1 MADIRIRDLI
11 GSEPEEVVGGNF
23 IPVSLDPSSDL
34 PQVTRKATF
43 DQVISGGAP
52 QYSGEFLSGNF
63 TALTIGLEQ
72 VVTSTAGAGG
82 GIEFGDPSEPDN
94 PDAQPSLAIDPDNGG
109 VNISKDLDVGG
120 SMNVSGPITVTK
132 QDVEGNDISCSVID
146 QCMIGQGLTF
156 EDNVLK
162 ANLGGAPA
170 GGGGMEIDPDDG
182 SIKFPNVDNPGAP
195 SPFEID
201 STGQIVVNGN
211 SGVRKLF
218 IDYFVHIYFDV
229 DNASSADNK
238 VEKFLTYPKLQR
250 QYDNGI
256 LVGWEESLG
265 SFLEKLVPSG
275 VPAWFEWPGVGWVI
289 APAPNAD
296 WVNLTNTLFSMKDW
310 LYFNTTSSE
319 LRSVSDT
326 STRVVFSGWFWH
338 DGYQVWIFMIDLEG
352 ATNIDGI
359 INSNWCY
366 VAGFRQGEALAAGWG
381 YWEPG
386 SGMSNLYLQSKEK
399 YFTAA
404 EFKQAGFTGTN
415 GNPPPAR
422 DPNADTPEGLPDLI
436 PIR

>member
-63 TALTIGLEQ
+63 TALTVGLEQ

-94 PDAQPSLAIDPDNGG
+94 PDAKPSLAIDPTDGG

-132 QDVEGNDISCSVID
+132 QDVDGNDISCSVID

-162 ANLGGAPA
+162 ANLGGAPE
-170 GGGGMEIDPDDG
+170 GGGGIEIDPDDG
-182 SIKFPNVDNPGAP
+182 SIKFPNVENPDAP

-201 STGQIVVNGN
+201 PAGQIVVNGN
-211 SGVRKLF
+211 PGVRKLF
-218 IDYFVHIYFDV
+218 TDYFVHIFFDIN
-229 DNASSADNK
+229 NADPADN
-238 VEKFLTYPKLQR
+238 EIQKFLTYPKFKR

-256 LVGWEESLG
+256 LVGWEENVG
-265 SFLEKLVPSG
+265 SFLERLVPTQI
-275 VPAWFEWPGVGWVI
+275 PRWFTWPNLGAI
-289 APAPNAD
+289 TAPNASTD
-296 WVNLTNTLFSMKDW
+296 WLMTGTANW
-310 LYFNTTSSE
+310 LYFSHTNANSE
-319 LRSVSDT
+319 TGVT
-326 STRVVFSGWFWH
+326 VFSGWFYH
-338 DGYQVWIFMIDLEG
+338 DSYKVWIYMADLEG
-352 ATNIDGI
+352 ATNVGTALS
-359 INSNWCY
+359 SNWCF
-366 VAGFRQGEALAAGWG
+366 VSGFREGEVSAAGWG
-381 YWEPG
+381 YWEPETG
-386 SGMSNLYLQSKEK
+386 LSNLYLDALQKW
-399 YFTAA
+399 FTAV
-404 EFKQAGFTGTN
+404 EFTTAGFAGNN
-415 GNPPPAR
+415 GVAPPAN
-422 DPNADTPEGLPDLI
+422 PNADTPEGIPDLI